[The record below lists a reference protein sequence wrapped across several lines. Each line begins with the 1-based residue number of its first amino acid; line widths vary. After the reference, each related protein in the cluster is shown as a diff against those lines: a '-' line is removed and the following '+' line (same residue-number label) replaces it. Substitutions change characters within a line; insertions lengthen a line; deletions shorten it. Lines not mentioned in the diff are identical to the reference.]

1 MRVKALFAS
10 VVLVVGAL
18 LLVLPRPEKAEALSC
33 TGAAPETTA
42 RPAPDGSTP
51 PDLSLPQL
59 EVAKSIVATAKGM
72 AITRRGV
79 VIALQ
84 IARQES
90 RFEADVV
97 VGRATGAFQQI
108 APGPD
113 NAYTGYD
120 RKNASMA
127 AKGFF
132 TVLLARVPG
141 YDTDPRSNADIGQ
154 VVQASGAGAG
164 KYEPWQPLAESL
176 ANVLY
181 DGTAAMTCQTGQSGP
196 RAVRADGVD
205 VQLPPEAGLAGTVKA
220 PGPETA
226 RVLAAALSWLGT
238 PYAWGGG
245 TASGPSRGIR
255 DGGVADANGDFAK
268 VGFDCSGLMLYSYA
282 QVGVSLPRTS
292 RAQHAGG
299 GAVVP
304 WSAALPGDLVF
315 YGAVV
320 HHVAMFLGVVNGVPY
335 MVEAPQSGDVVKVS
349 PVRTGGDFRAE
360 VVRPIPGG
368 GADQHV

>member
-1 MRVKALFAS
+1 MRLKALFAV
-10 VVLVVGAL
+10 VVLVVGGI
-18 LLVLPRPEKAEALSC
+18 LLVLPRPEEAQALSC
-33 TGAAPETTA
+33 TGAAPQTA
-42 RPAPDGSTP
+42 QPAPGGNATV
-51 PDLSLPQL
+51 DLALPQL
-59 EVAKSIVATAKGM
+59 DVAKSIVATAKGM

-108 APGPD
+108 APGPN

-120 RKNASMA
+120 RKNAGMA

-141 YDTDPRSNADIGQ
+141 YDTDARSNADIGQ
-154 VVQASGAGAG
+154 VVQASGAGAS

-176 ANVLY
+176 ASVLY
-181 DGTAAMTCQTGQSGP
+181 DGTAAMTCQTGQGGP
-196 RAVRADGVD
+196 TAVRANGVD
-205 VQLPPEAGLAGTVKA
+205 VELPPGAGIAGTVKA
-220 PGPETA
+220 PNPASA

-245 TASGPSRGIR
+245 TAAGPSRGIR

-282 QVGVSLPRTS
+282 QVGVSLPRAS
-292 RAQHAGG
+292 REQFAGG

-304 WSAALPGDLVF
+304 WAAALPGDLVF
-315 YGAVV
+315 YGGVV
-320 HHVAMFLGVVNGVPY
+320 HHVALFLGVVNGVPY

-360 VVRPIPGG
+360 AVRPLPGG

>member
-1 MRVKALFAS
+1 MRIRALFAV
-10 VVLVVGAL
+10 VVLAVGGL
-18 LLVLPRPEKAEALSC
+18 LLVLPRPEEAEALTC
-33 TGAAPETTA
+33 TGAAPQPA
-42 RPAPDGSTP
+42 APAPGGTAT
-51 PDLSLPQL
+51 PDLALPQL
-59 EVAKSIVATAKGM
+59 EVAKAIVATAKGM

-90 RFEADVV
+90 RFEAGVV

-108 APGPD
+108 APGPN
-113 NAYTGYD
+113 NAYAGYD
-120 RKNASMA
+120 RKNAGMA

-141 YDTDPRSNADIGQ
+141 YNTDSRSNADIGQ
-154 VVQASGAGAG
+154 VVQASGAGAS

-196 RAVRADGVD
+196 TAVRANGVD
-205 VQLPPEAGLAGTVKA
+205 VELPPGAGLTGTVKA
-220 PGPETA
+220 PTPETA

-245 TASGPSRGIR
+245 TAAGPSRGIR

-299 GAVVP
+299 GAVIP
-304 WSAALPGDLVF
+304 WGAALPGDLVF

-320 HHVAMFLGVVNGVPY
+320 HHVALFLGVVDGVPY

>member
-1 MRVKALFAS
+1 MRWKALFAV
-10 VVLVVGAL
+10 VVLVVGGM
-18 LLVLPRPEKAEALSC
+18 LLVLPRPEEAEALSC
-33 TGAAPETTA
+33 TGAAPQVA
-42 RPAPDGSTP
+42 QPAQGGDATV
-51 PDLSLPQL
+51 DLALPQL

-108 APGPD
+108 APGPN

-120 RKNASMA
+120 RKNAGMA

-141 YDTDPRSNADIGQ
+141 YDTDARSNANIGQ
-154 VVQASGAGAG
+154 VVQASGAGAS

-176 ANVLY
+176 ASVLY
-181 DGTAAMTCQTGQSGP
+181 DGSAAMTCQTGQGGP
-196 RAVRADGVD
+196 TAVRANGVD
-205 VQLPPEAGLAGTVKA
+205 VELPPGAGIAGTVKA
-220 PGPETA
+220 PNPAAA

-245 TASGPSRGIR
+245 TAAGPSRGIR
-255 DGGVADANGDFAK
+255 DGGVADTHGDFAK

-292 RAQHAGG
+292 REQFAGG

-304 WSAALPGDLVF
+304 WAAALPGDLVF
-315 YGAVV
+315 YGGVV

-360 VVRPIPGG
+360 AVRPLPGG

>member
-1 MRVKALFAS
+1 MRMKALFAV
-10 VVLVVGAL
+10 VVLSMGAL
-18 LLVLPRPEKAEALSC
+18 LLVLPRPEEAEALSC
-33 TGAAPETTA
+33 TGAAPQTA
-42 RPAPDGSTP
+42 APAPGGTET
-51 PDLSLPQL
+51 PDLALPQL
-59 EVAKSIVATAKGM
+59 EVAKAIVATAKGM

-90 RFEADVV
+90 RFEAGVV

-108 APGPD
+108 APGPN
-113 NAYTGYD
+113 NAYAGYD
-120 RKNASMA
+120 RKNAGMA

-141 YDTDPRSNADIGQ
+141 YDTDARSNADIGQ
-154 VVQASGAGAG
+154 VVQASGAGAS
-164 KYEPWQPLAESL
+164 KYEPWRPLAESL

-181 DGTAAMTCQTGQSGP
+181 DGTATMTCQTGRSGP
-196 RAVRADGVD
+196 TAVRADGVD
-205 VQLPPEAGLAGTVKA
+205 VQLPPGAGLAGTVKA
-220 PGPETA
+220 PTPETA

-245 TASGPSRGIR
+245 TSAGPSRGIR

-299 GAVVP
+299 GAVVA
-304 WSAALPGDLVF
+304 WGSALPGDLVF

-320 HHVAMFLGVVNGVPY
+320 HHVALFLGVVDGVPY